1 MSYSASEFIE
11 SVKKSIREI
20 DVESLQRRLSA
31 ANPPLLLDCREADE
45 FAQGII
51 EGARTVPRG
60 LLEMKIESLSPDRG
74 APVVIY
80 CAVGARSALA
90 AKSLQDLGY
99 TDVVSLAGGIGAWK
113 RAGLPLHRE
122 WQLTPEQRMRYA
134 RHLSMPEVDEAGQK
148 KLLEARVLCIGAGGL
163 GSPAA
168 LYLAAAGVGTIGIV
182 DDDVVD
188 ESNLQRQVLH
198 NTERVGQP
206 KVESAKA
213 TLEALNP
220 DVRVEMHRTRLTSQ
234 NVMELFAGYDLILD
248 GCDNFPTRYLV
259 NDAAVFLKKPVVHG
273 SIFRFEGQCTVF
285 HPDHGPCYRCLYP
298 EPPPPGLAPSCAEA
312 GVLGVLPGLVGS
324 MECLEAIKLILGIGE
339 GLVGKLW
346 AVDTLS
352 NTFRTLKLRKD
363 PDCPVCGEKATI
375 TELIDY
381 EAFCS
386 LAA

>member
-1 MSYSASEFIE
+1 MSKSASDLLTDI
-11 SVKKSIREI
+11 KKNIREI
-20 DVESLQRRLSA
+20 GVEDVVEKLHHGDDMILV
-31 ANPPLLLDCREADE
+31 DVREPDE
-45 FAQGII
+45 VGQGMIQ
-51 EGARTVPRG
+51 GARVIPRG
-60 LLEMKIESLSPDRG
+60 FLEMRIENAAPDRTQE
-74 APVVIY
+74 VIIY
-80 CAVGARSALA
+80 CAGGNRSAFAARSLEEM
-90 AKSLQDLGY
+90 GY
-99 TDVVSLAGGIGAWK
+99 TNVASMAGGFTAWK
-113 RAGLPLHRE
+113 RAGQPIHRE
-122 WQLTPEQRMRYA
+122 RELTAEQRMRYA

-148 KLLEARVLCIGAGGL
+148 KLLDAKVLCIGAGGL

-198 NTERVGQP
+198 NTDRIGIP
-206 KVESAKA
+206 KVDSAKQ

-220 DVRVEMHRTRLTSQ
+220 DVTVETYQTRITSE
-234 NVMELFAGYDLILD
+234 NVMELFAKYDVIVD
-248 GCDNFPTRYLV
+248 GSDNFPTRYLV
-259 NDAAVFLKKPVVHG
+259 NDASVFLNKPVVHG

-285 HPDHGPCYRCLYP
+285 KPHDGPCYRCLYP

-339 GLVGKLW
+339 NLVGKLW
-346 AVDTLS
+346 AIDTLS
-352 NTFRTLKLRKD
+352 NSFRTLKLRRD
-363 PDCPVCGEKATI
+363 PECPVCGENPTV

-386 LAA
+386 IAA